1 MDCFFYPK
9 KEDGGLHIFTLGIR
23 VAHSCARQIPPTPSA
38 WFQPPPGLPGT
49 TPSTNDTGPSTT
61 TEGCRRPPPGLPCTA
76 PPPTAQAHV
85 QPLRATA
92 SMKINALA
100 YKYVMQI
107 PTTPLVRPRFI
118 AGSYEITSRTIFS
131 LKIGFTKKKCGL
143 DIFPLGS
150 TLHRPTQHH

>member
-1 MDCFFYPK
+1 MWISTIPMDMVRPGSFARSYKFPPGPFFFAQK
-9 KEDGGLHIFTLGIR
+9 KRMMVMIFPLGIPDAR
-23 VAHSCARQIPPTPSA
+23 SCARQFPPTPSA
-38 WFQPPPGLPGT
+38 WIHPPPGLPST
-49 TPSTNDTGPSTT
+49 APSTNDTGPSTT

-107 PTTPLVRPRFI
+107 PTTPLVRPRFV

-131 LKIGFTKKKCGL
+131 LKI
-143 DIFPLGS
+143 
-150 TLHRPTQHH
+150 